1 VLKDKNIYILGYS
14 GHAYVAI
21 EVALANNYTVLGYF
35 DKLEHSQNPFGIRYY
50 GSEDD
55 VGFKNIVKSAYVFPA
70 MGSNEIR
77 EKLYKK
83 LKQSK
88 ISQLVLKHPSAVVSS
103 TVEVG
108 ESTLINPNVSI
119 NSLVKIGIGCIINTA
134 ATVEHECVIGNFSHI
149 APGAVL
155 TGNVTIGNNCF
166 VGSNAVI
173 KQGVAITDNV
183 IIGAGAVVLKDIT
196 EKGTWVGNPV
206 KLVSNHER

>member
-1 VLKDKNIYILGYS
+1 MLKDKNIYILGYS
-14 GHAYVAI
+14 GHAFVAI

-35 DKLEHSQNPFGIRYY
+35 DKLEHSQNPFGLVYC

-55 VGFKNIVKSAYVFPA
+55 VGFKNSVKGAYVFPA
-70 MGSNEIR
+70 VGSNEIR
-77 EKLYKK
+77 KKLHKK

-173 KQGVAITDNV
+173 KQGVSITDNV